1 MKLKCKNACR
11 FLFTSL
17 FLHAFCFVGIPQA
30 TAAPLIVKVN
40 PIELD
45 LEKPGR
51 KFFGDLTF
59 LSGFELT
66 SGDSRFGG
74 LSGLELSTD
83 GNLLYAVSDHGYSLS
98 ARLHHNPQG
107 RLTGLDQW
115 KIAPLL
121 APDGSSLSW
130 RQRDAEALVR
140 DRDGSFIVAFE
151 HAHRLWRYPRSTGP
165 FTSLPEPL
173 PSPAGLQNAPANG
186 GIEGLTF
193 LPDRRLL
200 ALTEKYENPDGS
212 LKGWLINKAQL
223 FPLSYLPSDGFSPTD
238 LATLANGDVLLLERR
253 YSLISGVTVR
263 IRLLSLGNLKA
274 GALLQGKEKALLGQ
288 SLEVDNFEGLA
299 VREDP
304 KGGSFIYMI
313 SDDNYSISQRTLL
326 LQFYLP
332 SSTH

>member
-1 MKLKCKNACR
+1 MKLKRQNTRR

-17 FLHAFCFVGIPQA
+17 FLNALCFVGIPQA
-30 TAAPLIVKVN
+30 TAAPLIVKAN

-83 GNLLYAVSDHGYSLS
+83 GDLLYAVSDHGYWIT

-107 RLTGLDQW
+107 RLTRLGPW

-121 APDGSSLSW
+121 TPDGSTVSR

-151 HAHRLWRYPRSTGP
+151 RAHRLWRYPRSTDP

-173 PSPAGLQNAPANG
+173 PTPAGLQNAPANG
-186 GIEGLTF
+186 GIEAVTI

-200 ALTEKYENPDGS
+200 VLTEKDVNPDGS
-212 LKGWLINKAQL
+212 LKGWLINKAQF
-223 FPLSYLPSDGFSPTD
+223 FPLSYLQSDGFRPTD
-238 LATLANGDVLLLERR
+238 LATLASGDVLLLERR
-253 YSLISGVTVR
+253 YSFISGVTVR
-263 IRLLSLGNLKA
+263 IRLLSRGNLKA
-274 GALLQGKEKALLGQ
+274 GARLEGKEIALLGP

-304 KGGSFIYMI
+304 KGGSFLYMI
-313 SDDNYSISQRTLL
+313 SDDNYSILQRTLL

>member
-1 MKLKCKNACR
+1 MKLKRQNAYR

-30 TAAPLIVKVN
+30 TAAPLTVKVN

-83 GNLLYAVSDHGYSLS
+83 GNLLYAVSDHGYWLT

-107 RLTGLDQW
+107 QLTGLGPW
-115 KIAPLL
+115 EIAPLL
-121 APDGSSLSW
+121 TPDGSIVSNYL
-130 RQRDAEALVR
+130 RDAEALVR
-140 DRDGSFIVAFE
+140 DRGGSFLVAFE
-151 HAHRLWRYPRSTGP
+151 RAHRLWRYPRSTGP

-173 PSPAGLQNAPANG
+173 PTPAGLQNAPANG
-186 GIEGLTF
+186 GLEAVTI

-200 ALTEKYENPDGS
+200 TLTERFENQDGS
-212 LKGWLINKAQL
+212 LKGWMIEKDKY
-223 FPLSYLPSDGFSPTD
+223 FPLSYLQSDGFRPTD
-238 LATLANGDVLLLERR
+238 LATLTNGDVLLLERWYHR
-253 YSLISGVTVR
+253 IGGVAVR
-263 IRLLSLGNLKA
+263 LRRLRRDSIRARARLRGEEIVHLDSSV
-274 GALLQGKEKALLGQ
+274 EI
-288 SLEVDNFEGLA
+288 DNFEGLA
-299 VREDP
+299 VRVDP
-304 KGGSFIYMI
+304 AGGTLLYMI
-313 SDDNYSISQRTLL
+313 SDDNYSWLQRTLL
-326 LQFYLP
+326 LQFHLP
-332 SSTH
+332 ASSH